1 MTSYWSLCSNFIWK
15 SNIVTCVQRNE
26 IKEMNFTGP
35 LRESV
40 NCDGTSQKVSDTLI
54 EVENSCRRITRPSID
69 RLNISKC
76 VEWQEHKVERKAA
89 TVTPSVGCVTFTR
102 YTDALASILLM
113 IVRRHWVH
121 RNPFHRFNKLIDQF
135 GAFYRNSRKCRLIS
149 FVSAARTGP
158 FSVLRFA
165 YVNFK
170 LIIRFIGLGFGLG
183 FA

>member
-1 MTSYWSLCSNFIWK
+1 MKVWIAMEQAKRSAALSLKWKMLRTYHAAVDWSSEYFKMRRVARAQSWTKSSDRHAICGLCN
-15 SNIVTCVQRNE
+15 VH
-26 IKEMNFTGP
+26 
-35 LRESV
+35 L
-40 NCDGTSQKVSDTLI
+40 
-54 EVENSCRRITRPSID
+54 
-69 RLNISKC
+69 
-76 VEWQEHKVERKAA
+76 
-89 TVTPSVGCVTFTR
+89 
-102 YTDALASILLM
+102 DALASILLM

-170 LIIRFIGLGFGLG
+170 LIIRIIGLGFGLG
-183 FA
+183 LA

>member
-135 GAFYRNSRKCRLIS
+135 GAFYRIHANVAWFLLYRPHGR
-149 FVSAARTGP
+149 
-158 FSVLRFA
+158 VLSQSSDLHTWILNWLFESL
-165 YVNFK
+165 V
-170 LIIRFIGLGFGLG
+170 
-183 FA
+183 